1 MPYNQKDAE
10 QSLKRL
16 FPEEYEKIQSNRSY
30 YQRLNESK
38 VGQALDWI
46 DLGLDVASIIP
57 GPIGTSAAVAGTV
70 IGIPQ
75 GLLAIGDG
83 FTKGWN
89 AQNIS
94 DAAKILPGGAITG
107 AIAKKGLAFLG
118 KSDKYARR
126 ANPYFTKKSKTL
138 LPDQES
144 GIDMVRRDKK
154 YLPYFLPTWG
164 ADAANIGT
172 DIIHIQSNK
181 IGGKVKKA
189 NARKW
194 KHQVGGII
202 NCYGL

>member
-16 FPEEYEKIQSNRSY
+16 FPEEYEKIQSNKSY

-57 GPIGTSAAVAGTV
+57 GPIGTTAAVAGTV
-70 IGIPQ
+70 TGIPQ

-94 DAAKILPGGAITG
+94 DSAKILPGGAITG
-107 AIAKKGLAFLG
+107 IIAKKDQPFLENQINMLAEQILIL
-118 KSDKYARR
+118 KR
-126 ANPYFTKKSKTL
+126 
-138 LPDQES
+138 
-144 GIDMVRRDKK
+144 
-154 YLPYFLPTWG
+154 
-164 ADAANIGT
+164 
-172 DIIHIQSNK
+172 
-181 IGGKVKKA
+181 KVKRYSQI
-189 NARKW
+189 RKVVQIW
-194 KHQVGGII
+194 
-202 NCYGL
+202 